1 MSFSSVQNPKD
12 NKKVRAWQRRHERHR
27 ADFPVKASLLRDSG
41 YVQFSGR
48 CGDLGH
54 GGMGVVLTGEV
65 AKDEVL
71 SLEFHLPTSP
81 IDLVVR
87 AIVRYRRGLLHG
99 LEFLGPSGEQQSAID
114 QYCATLPLA

>member
-1 MSFSSVQNPKD
+1 MSLSSVQNPSNRKA
-12 NKKVRAWQRRHERHR
+12 RGWQRRYERHR

-41 YVQFSGR
+41 YVQLAGR

-71 SLEFHLPTSP
+71 SVEFDLPTFSAT
-81 IDLVVR
+81 LVVR
-87 AIVRYRRGLLHG
+87 AIVRYRKGLLHG
-99 LEFLGPSGEQQSAID
+99 LEFLGLSSQQQTAVD
-114 QYCATLPLA
+114 EYCATLPVA